1 MTNKKGL
8 TLVELMMALAIFT
21 MIMAGLWRMVRG
33 GTMTFMRA
41 QQQAEV
47 IDSGERA
54 MRGYPRNQGMFRD
67 IRQAAGVK
75 AAQADRLTL
84 TGPAGDI
91 QYYRNGNNLVKVVTG
106 STATVA
112 GNITA
117 LSFRYF
123 TIQGGLVSLTTVPQL
138 ANAVEV
144 RLHVKKGETDYDLV
158 SSARFRNKL

>member
-1 MTNKKGL
+1 
-8 TLVELMMALAIFT
+8 MMALALFS

-33 GTMTFMRA
+33 GTLTFIRA
-41 QQQAEV
+41 QQQAQV

-75 AAQADRLTL
+75 STLANRLSL
-84 TGPAGDI
+84 TGPAGDTE
-91 QYYRNGNNLVKVVTG
+91 YYRNGNTLVKLVSG
-106 STATVA
+106 STITVA
-112 GNITA
+112 GDITA

-123 TIQGGLVSLTTVPQL
+123 TIQAGKVSLTAVPAL
-138 ANAVEV
+138 ADSVEV

-158 SSARFRNKL
+158 SSARFRNK

>member
-1 MTNKKGL
+1 
-8 TLVELMMALAIFT
+8 MMALALFT
-21 MIMAGLWRMVRG
+21 MILAGLWRMVRG

-54 MRGYPRNQGMFRD
+54 MRGYPRNQGLFRD
-67 IRQAAGVK
+67 IRQASGVTST
-75 AAQADRLTL
+75 QADRLRL
-84 TGPAGDI
+84 AGAAGNI
-91 QYYRNGNNLVKVVTG
+91 QYYRNGNTLVKEVAG

-123 TIQGGLVSLTTVPQL
+123 TIQAGRVSLTAVPDL

-158 SSARFRNKL
+158 SSARFRNK